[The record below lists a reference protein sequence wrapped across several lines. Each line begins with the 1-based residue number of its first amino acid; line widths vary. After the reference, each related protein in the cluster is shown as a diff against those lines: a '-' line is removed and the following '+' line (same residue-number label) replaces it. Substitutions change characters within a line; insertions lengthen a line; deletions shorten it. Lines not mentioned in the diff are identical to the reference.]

1 MAYNT
6 PGYSSSLLPG
16 FTSFYG
22 PRSGDSQKIE
32 EELIKPK
39 LSDEK

>member
-6 PGYSSSLLPG
+6 PGYSSPSLPG

-22 PRSGDSQKIE
+22 PRLVDSKNIDE
-32 EELIKPK
+32 EFIKQGQMK
-39 LSDEK
+39 